1 MEAERSAIEAMLP
14 VGAIGGSGGHVEY
27 GGMKEPAGTAHA
39 APDAPGRR
47 YDLDRR
53 EVTELLADQP
63 QYRVSQLWHG
73 LYARLAEPAELTEL
87 PQVLRARLSTE
98 PALAPSLGLSSE
110 TLTDQGRTLKW
121 LWSLSGGAMV
131 ETVLMH
137 YPDRSTVC
145 VSTQAG
151 CAMGCGF
158 CATGQAGFTRHLSTG
173 EIVEQVVAAA
183 RSCRH
188 GQPPRRLTNVV
199 FMGMGEPLAN
209 FPRVWGAIERLHTD
223 LGLSAR
229 HLTVSTVG
237 VVPGIRSLATKA
249 LPVGLAV
256 SLHAAN
262 DALRDR
268 LVPLN
273 RRWPLAS
280 LMDACHTWREAT
292 GRRLSFEWALID
304 QVNDSA
310 SDAAQLADWARPLHA
325 HVNLIPLN
333 ATPGWPTVA
342 TPPDGIRA
350 FARALA
356 DHGVNATVRRN
367 RGTDI
372 DAACGQLAARTAT
385 APALVAD

>member
-1 MEAERSAIEAMLP
+1 
-14 VGAIGGSGGHVEY
+14 
-27 GGMKEPAGTAHA
+27 MKQPAVAADA
-39 APDAPGRR
+39 APGGPGRR

-53 EVTELLADQP
+53 EIAELLADQP
-63 QYRVSQLWHG
+63 PYRVSQLWHG
-73 LYARLAEPAELTEL
+73 LYSRLAEPAELTEL
-87 PQVLRARLSTE
+87 PQILRARLSAE
-98 PALAPSLGLSSE
+98 PALAPSLGLLSE
-110 TLTDQGRTLKW
+110 TVADQGRTLKW
-121 LWSLSGGAMV
+121 LWSLRGGAMV

-158 CATGQAGFTRHLSTG
+158 CATGQTGFTRHLSTG

-188 GQPPRRLTNVV
+188 APADHVGQPPRRLTNVV

-209 FPRVWGAIERLHTD
+209 FPRVWGAIERLHAD

-237 VVPGIRSLATKA
+237 VVPGIRSLASKG

-268 LVPLN
+268 LVPIN
-273 RRWPLAS
+273 RRWPLAA
-280 LMDACHTWREAT
+280 LMDACQMWRQAT

-304 QVNDSA
+304 QVNDSL
-310 SDAAQLADWARPLHA
+310 SDAAQLADWARSLHA

-342 TPPDGIRA
+342 TPPDGVRA

-356 DHGVNATVRRN
+356 DHGVNTTVRRN
-367 RGTDI
+367 RGADI
-372 DAACGQLAARTAT
+372 DAACGQLAARAAT
-385 APALVAD
+385 SPHPANGPAVVAD